1 MSAISDGSSPRA
13 DQIAAELGRCRQR
26 GIDGLDRNAGPQRP
40 VVAPGLDM
48 MALRYARQLD
58 PPVTGRTAQVK
69 ALLLAAL
76 RGFSAS
82 ESEQDAAL
90 IGRLLFDDSILTVSD
105 IETVRDIPKVRRAAG
120 VLLKKTRLAAGEPSE
135 TVFRQQF
142 QRAFDA
148 FADFLVRFAPVTGS
162 LPDGGREP
170 EHGRRSTDAPQV
182 AAGLLGTRP
191 DRFID
196 LLANATEAMIVG
208 FDNDLLEEAL
218 RAALELK
225 RARQHDQGA
234 FWSWLDVVFLSE
246 SLLDYLD
253 DHAVSPDRRVAVRE
267 RRRIMTETRRSV
279 RLLLRKTGCT
289 EWTVADTPF
298 LPAFAGSLFILP
310 GSRHVVQ
317 LIVRQPAPRTR
328 IADQVYFEFDDLP
341 NEYFT
346 KAFRRV
352 VDRSIS
358 DNRPV
363 PVGNAFGGTFVR
375 RGTESVYRDEVL
387 RPASNSPN
395 WLPMVLVVTTQRK
408 RGETAPM
415 LQLRTEENAIREI
428 DTISH
433 LSRHIYQDEPS
444 PLPGARAVSAPPSFD
459 INSEC
464 AKRAAQLRVQMET
477 GDDIAP
483 ELSPITTGQYV
494 NPDTDNLLFFI
505 YSFELPEET
514 NFPPQSEMHRFT
526 LQELLDIR
534 AHQALRIAGEL
545 CRVTVTERP
554 GRFWK
559 TAVELAT
566 LNLALHH
573 HDDIARSLEQLAEG
587 GQEDLARLGTE
598 IDGLIGSASPTRAPS
613 GRQMQVAG
621 LSGWQ
626 FREFFSVLVPQYA
639 KVDVPGARDELGR
652 ISSGPA
658 QAMLRRVANLYQ
670 DEDLLRSLPIEL

>member
-1 MSAISDGSSPRA
+1 MSAISDGSSPQA

-26 GIDGLDRNAGPQRP
+26 GIEGLDRDVQRQRP
-40 VVAPGLDM
+40 VVAPGLEM
-48 MALRYARQLD
+48 LAQRYARRLD
-58 PPVTGRTAQVK
+58 PPVTGRTAQFK

-76 RGFSAS
+76 RDYSAS
-82 ESEQDAAL
+82 ESPEDATL
-90 IGRLLFDDSILTVSD
+90 IGRLLFDNSIQTVSD

-120 VLLKKTRLAAGEPSE
+120 VLLRETRRAVGEPSE
-135 TVFRQQF
+135 TLFRQQF
-142 QRAFDA
+142 QAAFNS
-148 FADFLVRFAPVTGS
+148 FADFLIRFVNVTDQSASAG
-162 LPDGGREP
+162 PEP
-170 EHGRRSTDAPQV
+170 GHPRPSTDSPTQV
-182 AAGLLGTRP
+182 AAGLLGSRP

-196 LLANATEAMIVG
+196 LLAKATEAMIVG
-208 FDNDLLEEAL
+208 FDNELLEEAL
-218 RAALELK
+218 RAALDLK
-225 RARQHDQGA
+225 RARQDDQGA
-234 FWSWLDVVFLSE
+234 FWSSLDIVFLSE

-279 RLLLRKTGCT
+279 RLLLRKTGCA

-375 RGTESVYRDEVL
+375 TESVYRDEVL
-387 RPASNSPN
+387 RPASNSQN

-433 LSRHIYQDEPS
+433 LARHIYQEEPS

-464 AKRAAQLRVQMET
+464 AKRAAQLRVQTET
-477 GDDIAP
+477 GDDIP
-483 ELSPITTGQYV
+483 PKLSPITTGQYV
-494 NPDTDNLLFFI
+494 NPDTDNLLFFT
-505 YSFELPEET
+505 YSLELSEEI

-526 LQELLDIR
+526 LPELLDIR
-534 AHQALRIAGEL
+534 ARQSLRIAWEL
-545 CRVTVTERP
+545 CHVTERP
-554 GRFWK
+554 GRFWN

-566 LNLALHH
+566 LNLTLHH
-573 HDDIARSLEQLAEG
+573 YGDTARRLERLADG
-587 GQEDLARLGTE
+587 SQADLALLATE
-598 IDGLIGSASPTRAPS
+598 IEGQIASTSPTRGPS
-613 GRQMQVAG
+613 GRQMRIAG

-639 KVDVPGARDELGR
+639 KVGVPGARDELRR
-652 ISSGPA
+652 ISSGPT
-658 QAMLRRVANLYQ
+658 QAVLRRVANLYQ
-670 DEDLLRSLPIEL
+670 DEDLLRSLPVEL